1 MAPSHLFLLSQLP
14 RRRACQLWGLALAS
28 LAPIVLLFLSWHW
41 GSTAPTALW
50 KLPLLQ
56 ATPEPVTVLTDGTFT
71 FYLNRS
77 VYKDL
82 FPYLQVYQCRE
93 VIAQDG
99 LCQGPSGA
107 PLLLL
112 AIKSHPVSSGRR
124 ATLRRTWAR
133 PAEVGG
139 FWLQPLFLMG
149 VTSSQKQLELAAME
163 SRALT
168 DYLHQT
174 PNASRFIHGNIQHHS
189 KVLRSGKYAVS
200 RKLYPLD
207 HYPNFASGGG
217 FIMAQQGLPALYRA
231 SLVLPVFP
239 LDDVYLAFLAL
250 VAQIPHRHDDAFHVW
265 GIPKDELSAYQKAIS
280 IHGVSMERMEE
291 VSSGLAA
298 VLFIVSA
305 LWKLQQ
311 ATLDSVPA
319 LTDDTFTFYLNWS
332 VYKGLFPYLQVYQC
346 REVIAQD
353 RLCQGPSQAPLL
365 LLAIKS
371 HLASG
376 GRRATLRRTWAQP
389 AEVGGFWL
397 QPLFLLGVT
406 SSQKQVKLAVQ
417 ESHAFGDI
425 LMFLRRTPNASHF
438 IHGHV
443 HYHPAVK
450 RIGRDAIPFL
460 LFPLAHYP
468 HFALEKGFLVPGAA
482 LPALYQASLWLP
494 TFPLSGAYWGF
505 LALAIQLPHRHSGD
519 FRAWEKMNN
528 HLTFYRES
536 LLVHGISMERME
548 EVWQELRGSVPGWP
562 K

>member
-1 MAPSHLFLLSQLP
+1 MSKRGAWHPTLLDGGASPKANSPKVWTNNHGLLAFFLTTAHWCVTDKLTQHVTCHLHRDPSPHLNPTSPPTVPRWPMAPSHLFLLSQLP

-163 SRALT
+163 SRVFGDILMWDFMESHHNLSLKERCFLQWVHRHCQQAAFVFKGDDDLFVNPKALT

-291 VSSGLAA
+291 V
-298 VLFIVSA
+298 
-305 LWKLQQ
+305 WKQLEGPPKEPW
-311 ATLDSVPA
+311 A
-319 LTDDTFTFYLNWS
+319 WS
-332 VYKGLFPYLQVYQC
+332 
-346 REVIAQD
+346 
-353 RLCQGPSQAPLL
+353 
-365 LLAIKS
+365 
-371 HLASG
+371 
-376 GRRATLRRTWAQP
+376 
-389 AEVGGFWL
+389 
-397 QPLFLLGVT
+397 
-406 SSQKQVKLAVQ
+406 
-417 ESHAFGDI
+417 
-425 LMFLRRTPNASHF
+425 
-438 IHGHV
+438 
-443 HYHPAVK
+443 
-450 RIGRDAIPFL
+450 
-460 LFPLAHYP
+460 
-468 HFALEKGFLVPGAA
+468 
-482 LPALYQASLWLP
+482 
-494 TFPLSGAYWGF
+494 
-505 LALAIQLPHRHSGD
+505 
-519 FRAWEKMNN
+519 
-528 HLTFYRES
+528 
-536 LLVHGISMERME
+536 
-548 EVWQELRGSVPGWP
+548 
-562 K
+562 

>member
-1 MAPSHLFLLSQLP
+1 EWVKGKPPPRPSGLQGRLPPCKAAAPPHPSQARGQLP
-14 RRRACQLWGLALAS
+14 W
-28 LAPIVLLFLSWHW
+28 P
-41 GSTAPTALW
+41 
-50 KLPLLQ
+50 
-56 ATPEPVTVLTDGTFT
+56 
-71 FYLNRS
+71 
-77 VYKDL
+77 
-82 FPYLQVYQCRE
+82 
-93 VIAQDG
+93 
-99 LCQGPSGA
+99 
-107 PLLLL
+107 
-112 AIKSHPVSSGRR
+112 
-124 ATLRRTWAR
+124 
-133 PAEVGG
+133 
-139 FWLQPLFLMG
+139 
-149 VTSSQKQLELAAME
+149 
-163 SRALT
+163 
-168 DYLHQT
+168 
-174 PNASRFIHGNIQHHS
+174 
-189 KVLRSGKYAVS
+189 
-200 RKLYPLD
+200 
-207 HYPNFASGGG
+207 
-217 FIMAQQGLPALYRA
+217 
-231 SLVLPVFP
+231 
-239 LDDVYLAFLAL
+239 
-250 VAQIPHRHDDAFHVW
+250 
-265 GIPKDELSAYQKAIS
+265 
-280 IHGVSMERMEE
+280 
-291 VSSGLAA
+291 
-298 VLFIVSA
+298 
-305 LWKLQQ
+305 
-311 ATLDSVPA
+311 
-319 LTDDTFTFYLNWS
+319 
-332 VYKGLFPYLQVYQC
+332 GLFPYLQVYQC

-425 LMFLRRTPNASHF
+425 LMWDFMESHRNLPLKERCFLQWAHGHCQRAAFIFKGDDDVFVNPAALTRFLRRTPNASHF

-548 EVWQELRGSVPGWP
+548 EVWQELRGSPLCPHPHQIRPFVWAHEPQANLP
-562 K
+562 ALCTPADVQPV